1 MTRLLSLAFAIGA
14 VAFAAGLDD
23 VRAEPNLEKRS
34 KLAIEYADSAIDSAR
49 KLYAAGDYKA
59 ALSSLAEVSE
69 AADLSSESLAAT
81 GKNARKHP
89 KPFKKAELGIRELL
103 RRLKGLELDFGV
115 DDRESILAVERHLQ
129 KIHDDLIAQIMS
141 KRK

>member
-1 MTRLLSLAFAIGA
+1 MTRLLAFALACAA

-23 VRAEPNLEKRS
+23 VRAEQNLEKRS
-34 KLAIEYADSAIDSAR
+34 KLAIDYADSAIDSAR

-59 ALSSLAEVSE
+59 ALDSLAEVRE
-69 AADLSSESLAAT
+69 AVDLSHDSLEDT
-81 GKNARKHP
+81 GKNARKHS

-115 DDRESILAVERHLQ
+115 DDREAVIAVERHLQ
-129 KIHDDLIAQIMS
+129 KLHDDLIAEIMS